1 MSQSLET
8 VTTESLKAQNDGSC
22 SEPELLEEEVHGG
35 LATVVIIVAACVVWL
50 VVSFVEDLLH
60 GLLEGFSGLWV
71 AKLVLGDD
79 LLELLTLGSELS
91 GDLESGRQEMVVVH
105 QLNEWLDLGPSGDL
119 LLTHSLV
126 NLEWCSLYAGNKG
139 VGVRLSSLLSIIE
152 ILDYNGFLSSSS
164 SGE

>member
-1 MSQSLET
+1 MNL
-8 VTTESLKAQNDGSC
+8 
-22 SEPELLEEEVHGG
+22 P
-35 LATVVIIVAACVVWL
+35 
-50 VVSFVEDLLH
+50 FVEDLLH